1 MEAVLLLAHLRLVL
15 TEKGS
20 FGLPQAGRL
29 TTVVAGITGRLR
41 AGVIRIDLVV
51 IVVRF
56 VGVGDYSPPPKSS
69 PIDSP
74 KCLAAA
80 KPPTT
85 LAALTVEALLERV
98 CKILFCSVAAI
109 LLFLSCNK
117 L

>member
-1 MEAVLLLAHLRLVL
+1 MEGVLLLAHLSLVL
-15 TEKGS
+15 AEKRS
-20 FGLPQAGRL
+20 FGLPQVGRL
-29 TTVVAGITGRLR
+29 TTVAVGTTDRLR
-41 AGVIRIDLVV
+41 VV
-51 IVVRF
+51 GIPINRVWILVRF

-109 LLFLSCNK
+109 LVFLSCNK